1 MESILY
7 NAFPIVGT
15 QYMLMLI
22 INNYNSIS
30 PVTDLSF

>member
-7 NAFPIVGT
+7 SALPIVGT
-15 QYMLMLI
+15 QYMVMLI
-22 INNYNSIS
+22 INNYNSIR